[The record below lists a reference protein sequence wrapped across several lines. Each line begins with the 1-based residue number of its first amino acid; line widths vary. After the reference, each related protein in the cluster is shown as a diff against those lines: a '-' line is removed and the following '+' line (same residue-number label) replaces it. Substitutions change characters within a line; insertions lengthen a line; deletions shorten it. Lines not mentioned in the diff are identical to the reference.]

1 MIDVTLKEYQVIYID
16 IQDEAEYQ
24 RLFERAKGL
33 LRGWTARRIDDV
45 TSGADYRYEQVKS
58 AIIHVIHFLVSQNA
72 NDGVVSVSN
81 DGYSETYA
89 SAKDREAELKSAI
102 FDILSGTGL
111 MGCM

>member
-1 MIDVTLKEYQVIYID
+1 MIDVTFKEYQVIYAD

-24 RLFERAKGL
+24 RIFERAKGL

-45 TSGADYRYEQVKS
+45 TSGADYRYEQVRT
-58 AIIHVIHFLVSQNA
+58 AIVHVIHSLVNQNA

-89 SAKDREAELKSAI
+89 SAKDRESELKSTI

>member
-33 LRGWTARRIDDV
+33 LRGWTARRIDEV
-45 TSGADYRYEQVKS
+45 TSEADYRYEQVKA
-58 AIIHVIHFLVSQNA
+58 AIIHVIHSIASQSY

-89 SAKDREAELKSAI
+89 SAKDRESELKSTI

>member
-1 MIDVTLKEYQVIYID
+1 MIDVTLKEYQVIYTD

-45 TSGADYRYEQVKS
+45 TSEADYRYEQVKA
-58 AIIHVIHFLVSQNA
+58 AIIHVIHSLA
-72 NDGVVSVSN
+72 NQSDNNGIVSVSN

-89 SAKDREAELKSAI
+89 STKDRETALKSAI

>member
-1 MIDVTLKEYQVIYID
+1 MIDVTFKEYQVIYAD

-24 RLFERAKGL
+24 RIFERAKGL

-45 TSGADYRYEQVKS
+45 TSGADYRYEQVRT
-58 AIIHVIHFLVSQNA
+58 AIVHVIHSLVNQNA

-89 SAKDREAELKSAI
+89 SVKDRETALKSTI

>member
-33 LRGWTARRIDDV
+33 LRGWTARRIDEV
-45 TSGADYRYEQVKS
+45 TSEADYRYEQVKA
-58 AIIHVIHFLVSQNA
+58 AIIHVIHSIASQSDDN
-72 NDGVVSVSN
+72 VVSVSN
-81 DGYSETYA
+81 DGYSETYT
-89 SAKDREAELKSAI
+89 SAKDREAALKSTI

>member
-33 LRGWTARRIDDV
+33 LRGWTARRIDYV
-45 TSGADYRYEQVKS
+45 TSEADYRYEQVKA
-58 AIIHVIHFLVSQNA
+58 AIIHVIHSLASQSE
-72 NDGVVSVSN
+72 NDGIVSVSN

-89 SAKDREAELKSAI
+89 SAKDRETALKSTI